1 MAPVSPFGSPVPP
14 GEALAAVG
22 NRLAEWYHAIPGTDG
37 RRVRLLAAVTDLPD
51 ATLSFERER
60 RLFSRTRQLVVESE
74 APGRGPSDDGTLVVR
89 ARRLRR
95 RFDVEWLGSTAEE
108 RGEGRHASLAAGLAA
123 GARTMT
129 NVRELSCGWSAS
141 ERRWRLRLVTLAGAL
156 IGTSPV
162 AAVAVPLEPEDVDGL
177 LAVLRAFKA
186 GAAGSRR
193 A

>member
-14 GEALAAVG
+14 GEALSAVG
-22 NRLAEWYHAIPGTDG
+22 NHLAEWYRAIPGTDG
-37 RRVRLLAAVTDLPD
+37 RRVRLLAAATDLPD

-60 RLFSRTRQLVVESE
+60 RLFSRTRQLLVESE
-74 APGRGPSDDGTLVVR
+74 APGHGPSGDGTLVVR

-95 RFDVEWLGSTAEE
+95 RFDVEWLGSTAEG
-108 RGEGRHASLAAGLAA
+108 RGESRHAFLAAGLAA
-123 GARTMT
+123 GAQTMT

-193 A
+193 S